1 MLKVCHSNER
11 YKPFLK
17 NWIASYIKARS
28 WEYFDD
34 LHLDE
39 IDSELIHKS
48 NWVSESFKIH
58 DTIVELIEN
67 SNVECILAIPLV
79 YAQKETDAKTL
90 FWKDINSLLD
100 NTPPSYYLFPKADK
114 NFEATIKNSKQ
125 LLKLSAESFK
135 TVLFQESQQSE
146 KEFARTVF
154 VINRIP

>member
-1 MLKVCHSNER
+1 MSQNRKVK

-17 NWIASYIKARS
+17 KWIASCIRARS
-28 WEYFDD
+28 WERFDD

-39 IDSELIHKS
+39 IDSELIEKS

-58 DTIVELIEN
+58 DTIIGLIEN
-67 SNVECILAIPLV
+67 SDIECLLAIPLV

-90 FWKDINSLLD
+90 SREDINSLLD
-100 NTPPSYYLFPKADK
+100 YTPPSYYLFPKADK

-125 LLKLSAESFK
+125 LLELSAEAGK

-146 KEFARTVF
+146 NEFTRTVF